1 MFFFHETKA
10 KYGLVR
16 IGTLFENGAPQRQ
29 AVGTFEPGLKFV
41 PLISAQL
48 IIDTS
53 INYNQFGLVR
63 IGPKRLRLARDCVKL
78 LYVHFWKS

>member
-1 MFFFHETKA
+1 M
-10 KYGLVR
+10 
-16 IGTLFENGAPQRQ
+16 FENGAPKRK
-29 AVGTFEPGLKFV
+29 AVGTFEPLMFVWPGLKFV

-78 LYVHFWKS
+78 LYVHFWKC